1 MTAQDH
7 IAAIRAALDSG
18 AASVEQ
24 AVGAYYERII
34 GIQPQSGA
42 PVPVLVRPQ
51 DLRSILAYIG
61 ELEEQKAE
69 LVEALLKAEAAL
81 ADIGDADREPGDDL
95 AWCEERAAKDLP
107 EVRSALIK
115 AIGRPL

>member
-1 MTAQDH
+1 MSAAQDH

-18 AASVEQ
+18 AASVDQ
-24 AVGAYYERII
+24 AVGAYYEQII

-61 ELEEQKAE
+61 ELEGQKVE
-69 LVEALLKAEAAL
+69 LVEALEVLEAYVANNIVTDYPTGI
-81 ADIGDADREPGDDL
+81 DIEGTAFQR
-95 AWCEERAAKDLP
+95 ARAAIAKATG
-107 EVRSALIK
+107 SAE
-115 AIGRPL
+115 